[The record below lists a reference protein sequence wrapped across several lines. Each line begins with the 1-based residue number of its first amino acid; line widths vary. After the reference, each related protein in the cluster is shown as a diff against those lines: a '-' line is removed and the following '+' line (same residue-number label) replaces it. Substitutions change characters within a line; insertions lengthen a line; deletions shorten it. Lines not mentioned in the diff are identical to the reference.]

1 MKIIRLTASNIK
13 RLVAVEITP
22 AGNVVEIT
30 GKNMQGKSSVLD
42 SIWYAL
48 GGKKAQ
54 PAQPIRR
61 GQDTAEVFLDLGE
74 YRVTRRWTKQGSSLK
89 VTNADGLR
97 FDNPQKV
104 LDALVGNLSFD
115 PTAFVR
121 MKPADQVVTLKQV
134 AGLDF
139 TEIDNARQLAYDQ
152 RRDHNR
158 DIKQLEANVGPEID
172 APDVFVSVTD
182 LGAELTAAHEHNNNN
197 DSARQSHTKTEQV
210 IVMLESRIQEAKTQL
225 TELQAEHR
233 KELATRASQESAIE
247 ALIDIDTAE
256 LAEKIANAEVV
267 NVKVRDRKQRAE
279 IIGRLTG
286 LQKSSDRC
294 AADINRCDTEK
305 HNQLEN
311 AALPIDGLSFDDNGV
326 TFNELPFNQ
335 ASSAEQLRV
344 SVAMGLAI
352 NPKLKVMLVRDGSL
366 MDEQSLALLSELAE
380 KNDAQ
385 VWLETV
391 GNGEGGGVV
400 IEDGSVVESEVSGE
414 R

>member
-104 LDALVGNLSFD
+104 LDDLVGNLSFD

-139 TEIDNARQLAYDQ
+139 TTIDNARQIAYDQ
-152 RRDHNR
+152 RRDLNR
-158 DIKQLEANVGPEID
+158 DAKALEAKIGPSFE
-172 APDVFVSVTD
+172 APDEYVSVAD
-182 LGAELTAAHEHNNNN
+182 LSKKLVEANSHNHEKDRQTRMYHDCERAVIDDEDRVSELAV
-197 DSARQSHTKTEQV
+197 K
-210 IVMLESRIQEAKTQL
+210 LEEAKQS
-225 TELQAEHR
+225 LQQSKRLKAEKHD
-233 KELATRASQESAIE
+233 KINGMK
-247 ALIDIDTAE
+247 DIDTKPIEA
-256 LAEKIANAEVV
+256 KIENAEAV
-267 NVKVRDRKQRAE
+267 NIQVRDKMDRADRVVQLDK
-279 IIGRLTG
+279 IR
-286 LQKSSDRC
+286 KSSDRC
-294 AADINRCDTEK
+294 TADINRCDTEK
-305 HNQLEN
+305 QNQLEN
-311 AALPIDGLSFDDNGV
+311 ASLPIDGLSFDDSGV

-391 GNGEGGGVV
+391 GNGEGGGVI
-400 IEDGSVVESEVSGE
+400 IEDGSVVKVRTNE
-414 R
+414 